1 MAGQIGQE
9 RSNQIVRHLKKV
21 TIASQEIQ
29 PGEFKEIKINIAR
42 LPSHTLI
49 DTPIYVSR
57 ALQDGPVLA
66 LIAGMHGDELNGMEI
81 VRRILDLGLHKV
93 KRGTVVC
100 MPVINVYGFL
110 NYSREVPDGK
120 DVNRSFP
127 GRKTGS
133 LASRV
138 AYYLMHEVIPFIDC
152 GIDFHTGGA
161 MRANYPQ
168 VRAVLRDDGNLELA
182 NAFSAPFTID
192 MPFRPNSLRKEA
204 ARKGKKIIVYEG
216 GESLRFDPQ
225 AIEAG
230 VAGTLRL
237 MKFLNMI
244 DSAPEPSQENRI
256 IWNTSWVRAKHA
268 GLFQPNIQG
277 GQLVHRGEWLGS
289 ITDPFGEFKE
299 EVRATQTGY
308 VVGLN
313 NGPVINAGDAL
324 IHLGMDNFCRLD
336 NNRES

>member
-1 MAGQIGQE
+1 
-9 RSNQIVRHLKKV
+9 LKQV
-21 TIASQEIQ
+21 TIANQEIQ
-29 PGEFKEIKINIAR
+29 PGEFKEININIAR

-57 ALQDGPVLA
+57 SLQDGPVLA

-110 NYSREVPDGK
+110 NYSRDVPDGK

-127 GRKTGS
+127 GTKNGS

-138 AYYLMHEVIPFIDC
+138 AYHLMREVVPFIDC

-161 MRANYPQ
+161 MRSNYPQ

-182 NAFSAPFTID
+182 TAFSAPFTID
-192 MPFRPNSLRKEA
+192 MQFRPNSLRREA
-204 ARKGKKIIVYEG
+204 ARKGKRIIVYEG
-216 GESLRFDPQ
+216 GESLRFDPH
-225 AIEAG
+225 AIEEG

-237 MKFLNMI
+237 MKALNMI
-244 DSAPEPSQENRI
+244 DTAPEPSESNRVVWSTAWI
-256 IWNTSWVRAKHA
+256 RAKHA
-268 GLFQPNIQG
+268 GLFQPNIKC
-277 GQLVHRGEWLGS
+277 GQLVHRGEWVGT

-299 EVRATQTGY
+299 QVIAPQTGY
-308 VVGLN
+308 AIGLN

-324 IHLGMDNFCRLD
+324 IHMGMDNFCRLD
-336 NNRES
+336 NNKEKL